1 MENDQEKT
9 LIVMRNGQR
18 TIRFDVGED
27 EAMITGLVGKTV
39 RQAEAPVE
47 VAREFCAGLID
58 KDWER
63 DEIIEQALKN
73 GFQRAERA

>member
-1 MENDQEKT
+1 MENEERT
-9 LIVMRNGQR
+9 LIVMRNNQR
-18 TIRFDVGED
+18 TIRFDVGEE
-27 EAMITGLVGKTV
+27 EALISGLVGKQL

-58 KDWER
+58 KNWER